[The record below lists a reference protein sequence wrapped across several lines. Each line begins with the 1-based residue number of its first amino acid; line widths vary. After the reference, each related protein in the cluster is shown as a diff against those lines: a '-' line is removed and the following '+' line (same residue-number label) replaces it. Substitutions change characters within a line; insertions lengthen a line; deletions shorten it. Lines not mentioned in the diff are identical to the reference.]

1 MLHYYTTLHYF
12 VFDFIVLLCVSEL
25 QMLSAIFSI
34 GLKILKI
41 VCFQNYILSKNNLLV
56 EVNNFLFLQCFH
68 RVSGYLSCCE
78 LQTSGV
84 TSVVSFHGKYYIIPV
99 KK

>member
-1 MLHYYTTLHYF
+1 M
-12 VFDFIVLLCVSEL
+12 
-25 QMLSAIFSI
+25 
-34 GLKILKI
+34 GLKILEI
-41 VCFQNYILSKNNLLV
+41 ICFKNNIFSKNVLLG
-56 EVNNFLFLQCFH
+56 EEDNFFLLQCFH

-84 TSVVSFHGKYYIIPV
+84 TSVVSFHGKYYITPV